1 MKKKIGFTLLSI
13 LSLTVAGCISAPQ
26 KVVQPSNPDT
36 GVQQASAEQPD
47 PFKKST
53 KASVKTK
60 DEKGFMIR
68 PLEMEL
74 KEGRPYL
81 LVGPGRWGSADRW
94 LGIPVVWKNISG
106 VRAIVEL
113 RNNKIKAD
121 PSQGSH
127 FFQNITSLGI
137 HYVTVTEEPES
148 GDYFDWHWVEG
159 LPVVRE
165 MRFVRH
171 VRLDRPFMLKID
183 GRTSGSVMVAN

>member
-1 MKKKIGFTLLSI
+1 MVADEQRLETPITREEHDRAFCRSNQALGNGKNETIADIVYIKPDDFLPEATLQMTEEIDRINAVL
-13 LSLTVAGCISAPQ
+13 
-26 KVVQPSNPDT
+26 
-36 GVQQASAEQPD
+36 
-47 PFKKST
+47 
-53 KASVKTK
+53 
-60 DEKGFMIR
+60 
-68 PLEMEL
+68 L

-106 VRAIVEL
+106 VRAIIEL

-148 GDYFDWHWVEG
+148 GDYFDWHWVEA
-159 LPVVRE
+159 LPAVRE

-171 VRLDRPFMLKID
+171 VRLDKPFMLKID